1 MNKCDKQVYKD
12 KNKLTLD
19 DVLIL
24 VTNPPLVCLC
34 LTHFFFFFFLLLSTT
49 QGLPFTVHIFII

>member
-19 DVLIL
+19 DVIIFLPNPTHVYLYPLSL
-24 VTNPPLVCLC
+24 VHYSRFVLHQYLV
-34 LTHFFFFFFLLLSTT
+34 SYSSEM
-49 QGLPFTVHIFII
+49 IIK